1 MALSYRITRKRI
13 YYQQIAMLRAAL
25 AVTECVASLVR
36 NFCVATGPCAT
47 VAKGFVC
54 RVPLPPRIRLV
65 TTL

>member
-36 NFCVATGPCAT
+36 NFCVATG
-47 VAKGFVC
+47 
-54 RVPLPPRIRLV
+54 
-65 TTL
+65 